1 MCPSHP
7 PARSADRPQDA
18 IRLTLEYEGTD
29 VRVISGQRVRMTA
42 PPSDPVDEYEGQA
55 GFWFELRDQDDRV
68 LYRRVVSNPIRSDVE
83 VLSGDPV
90 RPFTHVSLPDP
101 SGTFTLV
108 VPDSGAG
115 TLVLFGS
122 PAGEPAKEARELVR
136 FDLAEF
142 EEPGRPV

>member
-1 MCPSHP
+1 MCPSHL

-18 IRLTLEYEGTD
+18 IRLTLEYEGID
-29 VRVISGQRVRMTA
+29 VRVVSGRRVRMTA
-42 PPSDPVDEYEGQA
+42 PPSDPVDEYEGQT

-68 LYRRVVSNPIRSDVE
+68 SYRRVVSNPIRSDVE

-90 RPFTHVSLPDP
+90 RPFTHVSRPDP

-115 TLVLFGS
+115 TLVLWAS
-122 PAGEPAKEARELVR
+122 PAGEPEMEARELVR

-142 EEPGRPV
+142 QEPGRPA